1 MKKLIC
7 NILVIF
13 LFTSSTACSPVSRQV
28 ASTTTEY
35 CITPVEVQVY
45 EQEICNQH
53 VQSVPTETVVKLPE
67 PEPVEEVVI
76 PEDTYATIL
85 SFGDTLTHSQVY
97 KSAYD
102 STTKTYDFSPI
113 FEYVEEYVQTATISI
128 GNFECP
134 MAGPEKGYSGYP
146 CFNTPEALATDLAEL
161 GVDVVSTGTNHSLDK
176 GFSGL
181 CSTLDY
187 LDAAGI
193 KHTGTSRTQEE
204 QASICYVDLNGIK
217 GAVLCGTYG
226 TNGIPLPS
234 GKEFCVDLLDK
245 NLISTHI
252 ATAKAEGAE
261 IIIFCMHNGI
271 EYQTKENS
279 NQTSW
284 AEWLI
289 ANGVDIVLGC
299 HPHVLQPMRMMSVVD
314 ENGQE
319 KSGLVIFSQGNFYS
333 SQTKTNTRN
342 TALFEIEIKK
352 DGLTNKVSIEKAT
365 YIPLY
370 LYDFKNDTGS
380 IHNRYKLLDLE
391 SIIQSYE
398 SGENLWSKKFY
409 DLAVSEAERC
419 CNTIGPEI
427 DNTVVISDI
436 SE

>member
-1 MKKLIC
+1 MKK
-7 NILVIF
+7 NTFRSLVV
-13 LFTSSTACSPVSRQV
+13 LLLATCLTACSSARQIEN
-28 ASTTTEY
+28 ATIEY
-35 CITPVEVQVY
+35 NTATVQNEIY
-45 EQEICNQH
+45 EQEICNTTT
-53 VQSVPTETVVKLPE
+53 SSISKETVVKLSDD
-67 PEPVEEVVI
+67 VVDDTTII

-102 STTKTYDFSPI
+102 NATGTYDFSPI
-113 FEYVEEYVQTATISI
+113 FEYVEEYVQNATISI

-161 GVDVVSTGTNHSLDK
+161 GVDLVSTGTNHSLDK
-176 GFSGL
+176 GFDGL
-181 CSTLDY
+181 CSTLNY
-187 LDAAGI
+187 LDQAGI
-193 KHTGTSRTQEE
+193 KHVGTSRTQEE
-204 QASICYVDLNGIK
+204 QNTICFVNLNGIK

-245 NLISTHI
+245 NLISSHI
-252 ATAKAEGAE
+252 ASAKAEGAE

-289 ANGVDIVLGC
+289 ESGVDIVLGC
-299 HPHVLQPMRMMSVVD
+299 HPHVLQPMRMMNVTN
-314 ENGQE
+314 ENGEE
-319 KSGLVIFSQGNFYS
+319 KTGLVIFSQGNFYS
-333 SQTKTNTRN
+333 SQTKPNTRN

-352 DGLTNKVSIEKAT
+352 DGATGEVSIKKAT

-370 LYDFKNDTGS
+370 LYDYKKDTGN

-391 SIIQSYE
+391 KIIKSYE
-398 SGENLWSKKFY
+398 SGEDTWSEKFY
-409 DLAVSEAERC
+409 NLALTETERIY
-419 CNTIGPEI
+419 NTIGPEI
-427 DNTVVISDI
+427 DNTI

>member
-1 MKKLIC
+1 MKKITITFLT
-7 NILVIF
+7 IF
-13 LFTSSTACSPVSRQV
+13 LLVASSACSTSTRQIEN
-28 ASTTTEY
+28 TTTEY
-35 CITPVEVQVY
+35 CTTAVEETVF
-45 EQEICNQH
+45 EQEICNNSISN
-53 VQSVPTETVVKLPE
+53 VMPETIVRLPE
-67 PEPVEEVVI
+67 VEPVEEIVV

-102 STTKTYDFSPI
+102 SETKTYDFSPI
-113 FEYVEEYVQTATISI
+113 FEYVEEYVQNATISI

-161 GVDVVSTGTNHSLDK
+161 GVDLVSTGTNHSLDK
-176 GFSGL
+176 GFTGL

-193 KHTGTSRTQEE
+193 KHVGTSRSQAE

-289 ANGVDIVLGC
+289 ANGVDIILGC
-299 HPHVLQPMRMMSVVD
+299 HPHVLQPMRMMSTID
-314 ENGQE
+314 ENGEE
-319 KSGLVIFSQGNFYS
+319 KTGLVIFSQGNFYS

-352 DGLTNKVSIEKAT
+352 DGITNEVSIEKAT

-398 SGENLWSKKFY
+398 SGEDTWSKKFY
-409 DLAVSEAERC
+409 ELSLTELQRC

-427 DNTVVISDI
+427 DNTIP
-436 SE
+436 E